1 MTETIA
7 KFQEHK
13 FIVRPREEANAHWE
27 GCKNA
32 AVFIPRQGNSNW
44 HGLFP
49 LPEHPQDNLNIC
61 FGCKTEVWARLTRPH
76 VQSPKE
82 AAIEAK
88 EKAEQEKKEAKEKAV
103 QEKKDEK
110 AKIIAA
116 AAEEKAAKVIAKAQ
130 EKITH
135 ILK

>member
-1 MTETIA
+1 
-7 KFQEHK
+7 
-13 FIVRPREEANAHWE
+13 
-27 GCKNA
+27 
-32 AVFIPRQGNSNW
+32 VFIPRIGNSNW

-49 LPEHPQDNLNIC
+49 LPDHPQDNLNIC

-88 EKAEQEKKEAKEKAV
+88 EKAEQEKKE
-103 QEKKDEK
+103 EK
-110 AKIIAA
+110 AKVIREKKEEKAKAVVA
-116 AAEEKAAKVIAKAQ
+116 AAEEKTAKVIAKAQ